1 MQIKKKIYTN
11 ACMKAEGGA
20 QAVECL
26 PSKSTAKKKN
36 KKEERILV

>member
-1 MQIKKKIYTN
+1 MFQ
-11 ACMKAEGGA
+11 AGA